1 MVETEDGMKEGRKDL
16 VGVSAP
22 ALRRETP
29 EVRLVVDVKTARETL
44 GPTARAMLAALPAF
58 TPMVAQE
65 GMFQ

>member
-1 MVETEDGMKEGRKDL
+1 MVETEDGMKEGRKDFDA
-16 VGVSAP
+16 GVSEG
-22 ALRRETP
+22 LRRETP

-58 TPMVAQE
+58 TPLVPQE